1 MHEERWWR
9 MGTLSTTVVLVL
21 GVALLVALAAL
32 LRGGRAITW
41 PSIGLSAVASAFCFV
56 VAGTHVGSGPGP
68 GPAIVCGG
76 LAGLLCLV
84 AVVLVL
90 VPSGRTDGPPGRL
103 PVWIASAGTVLG
115 AVGLLLGPVY
125 G

>member
-1 MHEERWWR
+1 MHVEGWWR
-9 MGTLSTTVVLVL
+9 MGTLGTTVVLVL
-21 GVALLVALAAL
+21 GIALLVALAVL
-32 LRGGRAITW
+32 LRAGRAITW
-41 PSIGLSAVASAFCFV
+41 PSIGLSAVASGFCFV
-56 VAGTHVGSGPGP
+56 AAGAHVGSGPGP

-76 LAGLLCLV
+76 LAGLLCLL
-84 AVVLVL
+84 AAVLVL
-90 VPSGRTDGPPGRL
+90 VPSRHTDGTPGRL